1 VAALVV
7 AAPAPTSGQGGE
19 LPTLAGLG
27 LEYLSPTGLFQLTV
41 SGQLDLEAL
50 FVEGDR
56 FGGLVGHT
64 GRDSVTVDWVARCAD
79 CHRTDGVPKVGKGGA
94 IQAYRLR
101 LFADL
106 FLGDHLYGLIEVRSD
121 RGPAPDNR
129 PPEARVEQ
137 AYVRAVTDG
146 GFGVQM
152 GRFATPFG
160 AYPLRHLT
168 VVDPFL
174 RPPLPYEYRT
184 VMHPSMA
191 PPGPDDFLVWKHWPE
206 IFRAPGVPPVWDVPY
221 QWGAMAFARLGPAD
235 LRVAAINSAPS
246 SDPRV
251 WAFDLDRLRHPSW
264 VAGAR
269 VKVSASWEVG
279 ASYNRGPWMDAF
291 TSGVALPP
299 PGAPPGTPAPL
310 FTDFEQEIVSADLA
324 FARGP
329 VMVRGEAML
338 DFWEVPN
345 VSGRP
350 SERLYTLEVQSD
362 LRAGLFAAA
371 RVGFVDFRPVR
382 DTAGQEVDWDD
393 DVSRWEVSLGYRLLR
408 NAGVL
413 ASGYWQGAAGG
424 ETTTFGGLR
433 LWWAF

>member
-1 VAALVV
+1 M
-7 AAPAPTSGQGGE
+7 SG
-19 LPTLAGLG
+19 AG
-27 LEYLSPTGLFQLTV
+27 LEYLSRSGFLQVTL
-41 SGQLDLEAL
+41 SGQLDLESL
-50 FVEGDR
+50 LVGGDR
-56 FGGLVGHT
+56 FAGLVGHT
-64 GRDSVTVDWVARCAD
+64 GRDSVTVGWVTGCAD
-79 CHRTDGVPKVGKGGA
+79 CHRTDSVPKEGRGGA

-106 FLGDHLYGLIEVRSD
+106 FLGDHLYALLEVRSD

-129 PPEARVEQ
+129 SPRVRIEQ
-137 AYVRAVTDG
+137 AYARLVSDG
-146 GFGVQM
+146 GLGVQA

-174 RPPLPYEYRT
+174 RPPLPYDYRT
-184 VMHPSMA
+184 VMHPSLA
-191 PPGPDDFLVWKHWPE
+191 PPDAADFLAWKEWPE
-206 IFRAPGVPPVWDVPY
+206 LFRAPGVPPVWDVPY
-221 QWGAMAFARLGPAD
+221 QWGVMAFARLGPAD
-235 LRVAAINSAPS
+235 LRLAAVNSAPS
-246 SDPRV
+246 SDPDE
-251 WAFDLDRLRHPSW
+251 WGFDLDRLRRPSW

-269 VKVSASWEVG
+269 VKLSASWELG
-279 ASYNRGPWMDAF
+279 ASYNRGPWMEGLS
-291 TSGVALPP
+291 SGTIVPE
-299 PGAPPGTPAPL
+299 PGAPPGAPVRT
-310 FTDFEQEIVSADLA
+310 FWDYDQEIVAADFA

-350 SERLYTLEVQSD
+350 SERLYTLEAQSD
-362 LRAGLFAAA
+362 LSAGLFVAA
-371 RVGFVDFRPVR
+371 RVGFVDFRPIRV
-382 DTAGQEVDWDD
+382 TMAQEVDWDD

-413 ASGYWQGAAGG
+413 ASGYWQGTDGG
-424 ETTTFGGLR
+424 EATTFGGVR